1 MNRALLPDIEKRKVR
16 ILGIAPYSGMKIIM
30 EQLAAQRADI
40 DLTVFVGDLE
50 QGVQIALSSVQSDYD
65 VLVSRGGTAKM
76 LEKASSLPVVEVG
89 ISIYDILRAIKMS
102 ESDSERLAIVGFPNV
117 TANAGILCE
126 LMQYPIDIISIHSRV
141 LLLNLKP
148 DCSTLFCIF

>member
-50 QGVQIALSSVQSDYD
+50 QGVRIALSSVQSDYD

-76 LEKASSLPVVEVG
+76 LKVSKVQLKQKK
-89 ISIYDILRAIKMS
+89 IKQINQMIIL
-102 ESDSERLAIVGFPNV
+102 
-117 TANAGILCE
+117 
-126 LMQYPIDIISIHSRV
+126 II
-141 LLLNLKP
+141 NLY
-148 DCSTLFCIF
+148 